1 MSIVAYVIGRC
12 ECSQQ
17 RSRLKWDGYE
27 KKARLRK
34 RAMQQVEGVLQKNP
48 GNMLKQQ
55 QNLALTQISL
65 LSEPY

>member
-1 MSIVAYVIGRC
+1 M
-12 ECSQQ
+12 
-17 RSRLKWDGYE
+17 K

-55 QNLALTQISL
+55 QNLASTQISL
-65 LSEPY
+65 LSDPY